1 MTHAER
7 RPPDLTAQ
15 LLTRGYDLSAHLAGG
30 EPRDALAV
38 RLMGAPAVWLS
49 GRQGAEA
56 FYDTTRFQRADAL
69 PAVVSDVLFG
79 SGPVH
84 GLDDE
89 AHRHRKTLFLSL
101 TEPASVARLA
111 EMVGDGWERGLARTL
126 DRGAPVEVFP
136 AAVKVIG
143 QAVQRWAGLDVG
155 ADHVARSEDLARI
168 VDGFGGVGPRRAR
181 ARLARARADRWAG
194 DQVDRARHGEAPPG
208 SILEQVAT
216 FHDVDGSVLPRHTA
230 AVELL
235 NVLRPT
241 VAVSW
246 FVAFAAFALHQDT
259 YWRDRVAVAGAP
271 EVVAFAHEVRRHYPF
286 VPLLAARA
294 RQDTDVCGVA
304 LRAGDRA
311 VLDVYGTNHDP
322 RWWSHPDAFD
332 PSRFRDT
339 EPDEFAFVPQGG
351 GDARTGHRC
360 PGEGIATGILT
371 AVVPSLARR
380 EYRLAPSNGLLWSP
394 RRLPP
399 RFRDGLRILPR
410 EDGRR

>member
-1 MTHAER
+1 MTHTER
-7 RPPDLTAQ
+7 RPPDITAQ
-15 LLTRGYDLSAHLAGG
+15 LLARGYTLSAHLAGD
-30 EPRDALAV
+30 ESRDATAV
-38 RLMGAPAVWLS
+38 RLMGAPAVWLR

-56 FYDTTRFQRADAL
+56 FYDTTRFRRAGAL
-69 PAVVSDVLFG
+69 PRVVSDVLFG
-79 SGPVH
+79 TGPVH
-84 GLDDE
+84 CLDDE
-89 AHRHRKTLFLSL
+89 AHRHRKTLFLSV
-101 TEPASVARLA
+101 TEPGAVAGLS
-111 EMVGDGWERGLARTL
+111 ETVGDGWERGLTLTL
-126 DRGAPVEVFP
+126 DRGDPVAVFP

-168 VDGFGGVGPRRAR
+168 VDGFGGLGPRQAR

-194 DQVDRARHGEAPPG
+194 EQIDRARRGEAPEG
-208 SILEQVAT
+208 SVLDQVAT
-216 FHDVDGSVLPRHTA
+216 FRDLDGSVLPRHTA

-246 FVAFAAFALHQDT
+246 FVAFAAFALQQDT
-259 YWRDRVAVAGAP
+259 YWRGRVAAAGAP

-286 VPLLAARA
+286 VPVLAARA
-294 RQDTDVCGVA
+294 REDTEVCGVA

-311 VLDVYGTNHDP
+311 VLDVYGTNHDA
-322 RWWSHPDAFD
+322 RAWSHPDAFD
-332 PSRFRDT
+332 PSRFEDT

-380 EYRLAPSNGLLWSP
+380 GYRIAPSNGLAWSA
-394 RRLPP
+394 RRMPP
-399 RFRDGLRILPR
+399 RFRGGLRILPVAGG
-410 EDGRR
+410 GR